1 MTEDLHSSAPVEP
14 DLTETA
20 EATFKS
26 TDSILNDFQKKI
38 ITKSEP
44 IEKGRVPESQS
55 KENKSN
61 SQPKEISTDDDSDTV
76 SLSKAELAKREKAAE
91 ETKLWGTE
99 LSRKLKSFEYK
110 LAKYVEEGILTDEEA
125 EEFKKDVQHEQREQ
139 EQEPTLMKYIKVWDA
154 EIENLR
160 KYTEDP
166 LLDKKIHAFQHFLQ
180 NSSPKEINEVME
192 SFKDVE
198 GDSVALTK
206 KMLAVAAKYS
216 DEIFSEIYE
225 AGNLKNFK
233 KKYQNELEK
242 KQNNI
247 DKLEKEVLRLKKEYE
262 DYSPSSTMS
271 LPNGS
276 TDSFPDAKP
285 RKMLSTDQILEEKR
299 RQMR

>member
-180 NSSPKEINEVME
+180 NSSPEEINEVME